1 MFAYLIYH
9 GGGFEALSYTWGDP
23 TDLLPIEANGE
34 TMQVTR
40 NLATALTYLRN
51 ISSARHLWIDA
62 LCINQMDT
70 DERNAQVAIMG
81 TIYRTARRVVSWL
94 GIRSS
99 QFDPFVEMDYAIS
112 FIEQIRFLK
121 EYPPFQKYL
130 EESSSGAE
138 RYPEFENHRRA
149 FNNGLYSLQL
159 LIGERQGE
167 RLAYWQ
173 RAWIIQEVACAQQLL
188 LQSGPYLILEED
200 IDLVVDFLSSPKVA
214 ALLMD
219 GRYEYRK
226 FRARLQSDMFFPLS
240 IYRSLRYPDAGET
253 APSRA
258 RIRGPLSLLTLLR
271 HGRGRFCA
279 NARDKVYSILAI
291 SDISYPDHSGLVI
304 DYNKPVSEVY
314 LGAARAVIEISCSL
328 EILCSAN
335 LSEANKLPGLPSWA
349 PNWAVQQDP
358 DICER
363 PISFGSYHV
372 PSPPHLGIT
381 QTASKFRF
389 DGTGRS
395 LFVSGFRFGRI
406 TKFKDPLVNLSQGEG
421 ETDQKDLSRLLYYAE
436 LHKQL
441 SEGYRDITQLMPP
454 STPLPPDLYRNT
466 CSLGMLRNNAVEDA
480 VSSFMKSL
488 DLRGDGPDDTCEP
501 VDFSQG
507 RAQLKLMASAIDKKC
522 MFVVSVER
530 QAALQVGI
538 AGVEATIGVAAPG
551 IAKAG
556 DLVCFLPGCS
566 VPLVLRP
573 IGSQFSVVCACYID
587 SLIDGRAMCYLE
599 QLPSRVETFELV

>member
-1 MFAYLIYH
+1 
-9 GGGFEALSYTWGDP
+9 
-23 TDLLPIEANGE
+23 
-34 TMQVTR
+34 
-40 NLATALTYLRN
+40 
-51 ISSARHLWIDA
+51 
-62 LCINQMDT
+62 MDT
-70 DERNAQVAIMG
+70 NERNAQVALMG

-112 FIEQIRFLK
+112 FIEQIKFLR
-121 EYPPFQKYL
+121 EHPPFQKFL
-130 EESSSGAE
+130 KESSGGVE
-138 RYPEFENHRRA
+138 PYPEFENHRRA

-173 RAWIIQEVACAQQLL
+173 RAWITQEVACAQKLL

-200 IDLVVDFLSSPKVA
+200 VDLVVKFLSSPKVA
-214 ALLMD
+214 ALFME

-240 IYRSLRYPDAGET
+240 IYRSLRYPDVEADKGEIT
-253 APSRA
+253 PGRA
-258 RIRGPLSLLTLLR
+258 RICGPMSLLTLLR

-291 SDISYPDHSGLVI
+291 SDISYPDHSGLSI
-304 DYNKPVSEVY
+304 DYNKPLSEVY

-335 LSEANKLPGLPSWA
+335 LSETSKLPGLPSWA
-349 PNWAVQQDP
+349 PNWAVQQDA

-372 PSPPHLGIT
+372 PSPSHPGIM
-381 QTASKFRF
+381 QTACKFGF

-395 LFVSGFRFGRI
+395 LSTSGLRFGRI
-406 TKFKDPLVNLSQGEG
+406 TNFKDPLVNLSQQGEG

-436 LHKQL
+436 LQQQL
-441 SEGYRDITQLMPP
+441 SQGYRDIMQLMPP
-454 STPLPPDLYRNT
+454 STPLPPGLYRDT
-466 CSLGMLRNNAVEDA
+466 CSQGMLRNNAVEDA

-488 DLRGDGPDDTCEP
+488 DLHVDGPDDTHEP
-501 VDFSQG
+501 VNFSQG
-507 RAQLKLMASAIDKKC
+507 RTQLKLMASTIDKKC

-530 QAALQVGI
+530 QASQVT
-538 AGVEATIGVAAPG
+538 A
-551 IAKAG
+551 
-556 DLVCFLPGCS
+556 
-566 VPLVLRP
+566 VPV
-573 IGSQFSVVCACYID
+573 
-587 SLIDGRAMCYLE
+587 
-599 QLPSRVETFELV
+599 